1 MKGLSDANLKVIYIF
16 VAILVAAGAYM
27 FGISKNMQKRS
38 ELAEQN
44 EQLEQR
50 LDDLKRKN
58 DQSEQVQ
65 AEIDAMNV
73 KIEETCNKFPGRLT
87 EQKVYC
93 IIDELMKETGV
104 EISSMAV
111 SLNNMFYSNGIAPE
125 YELGNNVADDGYIP
139 EDELMEGAVVA
150 DDTADE
156 ESEEEIQADY
166 DNLAAY
172 ETTVTVPFSGEYD
185 EIKSMVDYITQH
197 EDHMSIGPMSA
208 SFDTSTG
215 LVSGSIIINMYALS
229 GNGKPYE
236 EPQVEGIGTGVTN
249 IFGSYSRNK

>member
-27 FGISKNMQKRS
+27 FGISKNMDKRS

-44 EQLEQR
+44 TQLEQR
-50 LDDLKRKN
+50 LEDLKRKN

-73 KIEETCNKFPGRLT
+73 EIEEICNRFPGRLT
-87 EQKVYC
+87 EQKVYY
-93 IIDELMKETGV
+93 IVDDLMEKTGV
-104 EISSMAV
+104 EINSIAV

-139 EDELMEGAVVA
+139 ADELPEGAVVE
-150 DDTADE
+150 DTAAE
-156 ESEEEIQADY
+156 EGTEEQADY
-166 DNLAAY
+166 NNLAAY

-185 EIKSMVDYITQH
+185 EIKSMIDYITQH
-197 EDHMSIGPMSA
+197 EDHMSVGTMSA
-208 SFDTSTG
+208 SFDTATG
-215 LVSGSIIINMYALS
+215 LVSGSLIINMYALS

-236 EPQVEGIGTGVTN
+236 EPQIEGIGTGVTN